1 MLLLRQNSNKEI
13 KKMTI
18 QSGSKEHE
26 DIESTV
32 AILHSEISEVKVN
45 AASSSIDK
53 WIDFLNGHKDEH
65 SKGISD
71 SLKELKKL
79 LKGQN
84 SDAAEISKLLNKL
97 GEQTTAVGDDAAR
110 GVKGPMHTVGKALIT
125 FSHKIER
132 SAKVH

>member
-1 MLLLRQNSNKEI
+1 
-13 KKMTI
+13 MTI

-45 AASSSIDK
+45 AASSSLDK

-84 SDAAEISKLLNKL
+84 SDAAEISKILSKL

-125 FSHKIER
+125 FSHKVER

>member
-1 MLLLRQNSNKEI
+1 
-13 KKMTI
+13 MTI
-18 QSGSKEHE
+18 QSGSNEHE
-26 DIESTV
+26 NIESTV
-32 AILHSEISEVKVN
+32 ALLHSEISEVKVN

-125 FSHKIER
+125 FSHKVER

>member
-1 MLLLRQNSNKEI
+1 
-13 KKMTI
+13 MTI

-84 SDAAEISKLLNKL
+84 SDAAEISKILSKL

-125 FSHKIER
+125 FSHKVER

>member
-1 MLLLRQNSNKEI
+1 
-13 KKMTI
+13 
-18 QSGSKEHE
+18 
-26 DIESTV
+26 
-32 AILHSEISEVKVN
+32 VN

-125 FSHKIER
+125 FSHKVER

>member
-1 MLLLRQNSNKEI
+1 
-13 KKMTI
+13 MTI

-125 FSHKIER
+125 FSHKVER

>member
-1 MLLLRQNSNKEI
+1 
-13 KKMTI
+13 MTI
-18 QSGSKEHE
+18 QSESKEHE

-84 SDAAEISKLLNKL
+84 SDAAEISKILSKL

-125 FSHKIER
+125 FSHKVER